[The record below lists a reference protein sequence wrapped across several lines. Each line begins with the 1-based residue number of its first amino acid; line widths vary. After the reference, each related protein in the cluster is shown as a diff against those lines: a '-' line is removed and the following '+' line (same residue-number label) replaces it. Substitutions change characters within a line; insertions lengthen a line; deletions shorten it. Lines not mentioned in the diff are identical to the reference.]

1 MLVSCRELPY
11 LFITNALL
19 NIIEAI
25 CSLESS
31 SRSFHKPREAQCHV
45 AEDINLLTLA
55 IDLSEP
61 VFRVWR
67 CLGLPS
73 AQMATQSL
81 PKSAF
86 CSDILHY
93 THTHTRARARQ
104 LCCLQHQTRATG
116 SPAAQHC
123 RLLRPTEE
131 TALTTRSVLLTDN
144 IKSSQRLIS
153 G

>member
-1 MLVSCRELPY
+1 MPF
-11 LFITNALL
+11 LFITNASP

-31 SRSFHKPREAQCHV
+31 SRSLHKPREAQCHV
-45 AEDINLLTLA
+45 AEDMNLLTLA

-61 VFRVWR
+61 VFRVWK

-73 AQMATQSL
+73 VRMATQSL

-86 CSDILHY
+86 CGDILHY
-93 THTHTRARARQ
+93 THTHTRQ
-104 LCCLQHQTRATG
+104 LNCLQRTRATD

-123 RLLRPTEE
+123 RLLRPSVE
-131 TALTTRSVLLTDN
+131 TNHNTVRP
-144 IKSSQRLIS
+144 KGQY
-153 G
+153 